1 MTQQKKPPKTYSIVV
16 TNAATRD
23 LKRLQRRDLVKVDAR
38 IQTLAT
44 DPRPKDCKKLA
55 DNIYRNQGW
64 KLSHCVRYRR
74 RQTRG
79 GDHPGPRQEECL
91 QESTCMEVNS
101 RQAEPCQLGPFLPA
115 DFSRDA
121 LPHRLRRLESGRDLV
136 LGERI
141 VVKLELVQRDLPPAE
156 SEREYRLRVGGASNP

>member
-55 DNIYRNQGW
+55 DNIYRIRVGSYRIVYGIEDD
-64 KLSHCVRYRR
+64 KLVVVIIRVRDRKNVYR
-74 RQTRG
+74 
-79 GDHPGPRQEECL
+79 
-91 QESTCMEVNS
+91 N
-101 RQAEPCQLGPFLPA
+101 LPA
-115 DFSRDA
+115 WKSILA
-121 LPHRLRRLESGRDLV
+121 
-136 LGERI
+136 
-141 VVKLELVQRDLPPAE
+141 KLNPA
-156 SEREYRLRVGGASNP
+156 S